1 MSIPRIPKDP
11 YLIDL
16 INHPR
21 CRTSYVVKNG
31 SDGVPEVVAT
41 IREVPPATGMGP
53 LWVSI
58 VDHQHPDGRLYYVGV
73 ARGCG
78 YNKFQAAVDGMTIG
92 GHVIAPVHN
101 SIGNICYRNKWLFL
115 EA

>member
-1 MSIPRIPKDP
+1 VRITKDTRP
-11 YLIDL
+11 FDL
-16 INHPR
+16 ASHPR

-53 LWVSI
+53 LWVGI
-58 VDHQHPDGRLYYVGV
+58 VDHQHPDGPQKYMGS
-73 ARGCG
+73 ASGCG
-78 YNKFQAAVDGMTIG
+78 YNKFRAAVDGMTIG
-92 GHVIAPVHN
+92 GHAIDQVHN
-101 SIGNICYRNKWLFL
+101 SIVSICYRNKWLFL